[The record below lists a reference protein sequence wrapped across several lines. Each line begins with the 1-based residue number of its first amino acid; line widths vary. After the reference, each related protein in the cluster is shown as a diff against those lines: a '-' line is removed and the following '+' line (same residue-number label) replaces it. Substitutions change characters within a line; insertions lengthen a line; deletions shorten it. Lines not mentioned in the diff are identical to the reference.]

1 MSLNGKK
8 NKTLFILCLPFSG
21 STILVKLIGTSKNSS
36 IFSSQNHEGQ
46 QLQEIRSFMRDKPWH
61 IEKKIPWDHVKKVYE
76 KNWDLNKTVLVEKS
90 PPNLIRA
97 KEIEKKFE
105 NTYFIVMI
113 RNPYASC
120 VSRKLRWPQASYTH
134 LAKKWIIRIKYQKYN
149 IENLSKVLF
158 FTYEQFCDDPE
169 SVAKMI
175 SKFIPELSDMN
186 VKSEFTVDSLS
197 GIPKK
202 SITNFNFSAISKLS
216 QKDIEE
222 ISNVL
227 KYENTLLKYFSYEIM
242 K

>member
-1 MSLNGKK
+1 MNFNGKK

-21 STILVKLIGTSKNSS
+21 TTILVKLIGTSKNSS
-36 IFSSQNHEGQ
+36 IFSSKNHEGQ
-46 QLQEIRSFMRDKPWH
+46 QLQEIRNFMRDKSWD
-61 IEKKIPWDHVKKVYE
+61 IEKKIPWDHVKKIYE
-76 KNWDLNKTVLVEKS
+76 KNWDLNKTVQVEKS

-105 NTYFIVMI
+105 NPYFIVMT
-113 RNPYASC
+113 RNPYAWC
-120 VSRKLRWPQASYTH
+120 AGMKPRMPENSYTH
-134 LAKKWIIRIKYQKYN
+134 IATTWIDRIKYQKYN
-149 IENLSKVLF
+149 IENLSQVLF
-158 FTYEQFCDDPE
+158 FSYEQFCDDPE
-169 SVAKMI
+169 GVAKMI
-175 SKFIPELSDMN
+175 SKFIPELSDID
-186 VKSEFTVDSLS
+186 VKSKFTVPSKS
-197 GIPKK
+197 GISKK